1 VSILKAERGAVLY
14 QESVACTC
22 LASGKIFL
30 ELGGGYA
37 DEALEGL
44 REVTLI
50 GEAGG
55 QSDCNRGESE

>member
-1 VSILKAERGAVLY
+1 LY
-14 QESVACTC
+14 QESVGLYLSCIR
-22 LASGKIFL
+22 KDFL

-37 DEALEGL
+37 DVALEGL

-55 QSDCNRGESE
+55 QSDCN